1 MTKPYNLETTPL
13 HFSRDSVV
21 AVPDFGGDYD
31 RYIAKYCTDGDVGR
45 LAQLYKSEADWGMW
59 ETHPAGDEV
68 VIVMSGRAEFIQRI
82 DGVERRVVVGP
93 GEAIINPPGV
103 AHTANVVEPFLAL
116 YITPGPGTFHEP
128 R

>member
-1 MTKPYNLETTPL
+1 MTKPINLETTPL
-13 HFSRDSVV
+13 HFSRDRVV

-31 RYIAKYCTDGDVGR
+31 RYMAAHCKPDDTGR
-45 LAQLYKSEADWGMW
+45 LSQLYKSETDWPMW
-59 ETHPAGDEV
+59 ECHPAGDEV
-68 VIVMSGRAEFIQRI
+68 VIVVSGRAEFIQRI

-103 AHTANVVEPFLAL
+103 AHTANVLEPFLAL
-116 YITPGPGTFHEP
+116 YITPCPGTFHEP